1 MVLAELR
8 KVLVNVEDDGDTDNQ
23 QYGIDVRTDELT
35 YDIPVENFYVSQRVK
50 DVQYPKE
57 GKLAC
62 SPCHCLP

>member
-8 KVLVNVEDDGDTDNQ
+8 KVLVNVEDDGDADNQ

-50 DVQYPKE
+50 DIQYSKE

-62 SPCHCLP
+62 CPCHCLP

>member
-8 KVLVNVEDDGDTDNQ
+8 KVLVNVEDDGYADNQ

-35 YDIPVENFYVSQRVK
+35 YDIPVENLYVSQRVK
-50 DVQYPKE
+50 DIQYSKE
-57 GKLAC
+57 SKLAC